1 MAGAG
6 KGSKSGD
13 VKESTDSSTTI
24 EEDEKGKQIKICKV
38 IDDYFLVNPGMD
50 NIKAGLLWEPV
61 LGRRR
66 GFPGGAKPIIVLK
79 IPHWDLKRGPLE
91 SKASVPTIELSWL
104 LCISTSKQVLRMLFT
119 GWSHLF
125 LLIRNTLLLWFFS
138 D

>member
-38 IDDYFLVNPGMD
+38 IVDYFLVNPGRD

-61 LGRRR
+61 LSRRQGVNIK
-66 GFPGGAKPIIVLK
+66 GFQGGAKPLIVLK
-79 IPHWDLKRGPLE
+79 MFSL
-91 SKASVPTIELSWL
+91 
-104 LCISTSKQVLRMLFT
+104 T
-119 GWSHLF
+119 G
-125 LLIRNTLLLWFFS
+125 I
-138 D
+138 